1 MTSSLFTGLSAFPL
15 TPFSGERVDLPAFS
29 RLVERLA
36 AAGVDSIGALGST
49 GSYMYLSRE
58 ERKQVA
64 SAAVAAAGDVPVFVG
79 VGTLRTSWTLEATED
94 AQAAGAQ
101 AVLVAVPT
109 YQALRDD
116 EVLGLFEAVS
126 AASSVPVIV
135 YDNPGTTHVTYSE
148 DVYTAITALPQVASV
163 KIPPVT
169 PAPEHPDPAAAEA
182 RIDRLRTVCAP
193 GTAIGI
199 SGDAQGAAALTG
211 GADLWYTAV
220 GGTLPE
226 PMLTITRAAQAG
238 ERDRALALS
247 AGLQPLWDLCAR
259 YGGSARVSAA
269 IAEEL
274 GLVGPDCLPAPLKP
288 LPDEARTAIR
298 DFLAGV

>member
-36 AAGVDSIGALGST
+36 AAGVHSIGALGST

-116 EVLGLFEAVS
+116 EVFGLFEAVS

-148 DVYTAITALPQVASV
+148 DLYAAITALPQVASV
-163 KIPPVT
+163 KIPP
-169 PAPEHPDPAAAEA
+169 ADPDPAAAEA

-288 LPDEARTAIR
+288 LPAEARAGIR
-298 DFLAGV
+298 AFLAGI